1 MTDYSKWKV
10 NDLKAELKRRG
21 ISQSNL
27 RVKQNFIDKLLEAD
41 AGGQTGEATEEA
53 PVAPDEP
60 TDTQDTVEQEKEQ
73 QSIESE
79 QRAER
84 PTPDVPPQ
92 EHKPEERQQE
102 GEPKW
107 EHGQEPDARN
117 GDVKAREEPNAA
129 EPTAE
134 EATRGEDVA
143 EAKREEP
150 MMDVVSQE
158 RPEKQSQ
165 EETWEEP
172 SEETQ
177 KAPEE
182 AQPIEEPAPQPQ
194 PENEAT
200 AQPVEQAP
208 GDAVPQEFAPAV
220 REPEGAEPTASI
232 DQGTPSAKAP
242 EVSAKLP
249 AALPTEEVIEDK
261 RKRKRRSQSPITT
274 PEALANKKTKAQD
287 ETPRVMLPE
296 DQEGLSTEE
305 QLVKD
310 QLSRPE
316 AKETQDG
323 VPTSGPEEPRSKRGA
338 PPKQDARFKGLF
350 AGAER
355 EQARPASP
363 PADTEMK
370 DAEVEPAI
378 HPATPALY
386 IGGLMRP
393 LQPGTLRNHLISLA
407 SAPGT
412 PSNADVVAAY
422 FLDAIKTHCL
432 VSFTSVSAASRVRS
446 ALHGTVWPN
455 ERNRKTLFVD
465 FIPEQKVQEWI
476 DTEEKSQQRGGPK
489 PRWEVKYDRT
499 DDGVE
504 AVLKEFDPKG
514 TAGNPPPRKES
525 SAHDVPRAPPLG
537 PRADRERLASQSGPP
552 RPPPQAESRP
562 SQPGQ
567 GFKPLDELFKSTT
580 VKPKLY
586 YLPVSREMADRRL
599 DRFDDLLRKGEYPRR
614 GGDETRRIS
623 FEDGD
628 LFVDNGPEFAGGGR
642 GRRRDRGRGR
652 GGGGGF
658 GDSWRA

>member
-21 ISQSNL
+21 ISQTGL
-27 RVKQNFIDKLLEAD
+27 RVKQNFIDKLLEVD
-41 AGGQTGEATEEA
+41 AGGQTGETTEETPA
-53 PVAPDEP
+53 ASEEP
-60 TDTQDTVEQEKEQ
+60 TDTQDTVKQEKEQ
-73 QSIESE
+73 QPVESE
-79 QRAER
+79 QRAEQ

-92 EHKPEERQQE
+92 EHKPEKRQQ
-102 GEPKW
+102 GKEPKP
-107 EHGQEPDARN
+107 EQGREPDTRN
-117 GDVKAREEPNAA
+117 GDVKAREEPKAA
-129 EPTAE
+129 EEVP
-134 EATRGEDVA
+134 RGGDVT
-143 EAKREEP
+143 EAKGDEP
-150 MMDVVSQE
+150 MTDVVSKE
-158 RPEKQSQ
+158 RSEEKSQ
-165 EETWEEP
+165 EETREEP
-172 SEETQ
+172 SEGTQ

-182 AQPIEEPAPQPQ
+182 RQPVESPAPQPQ
-194 PENEAT
+194 PENEAPP
-200 AQPVEQAP
+200 QPVEQAP
-208 GDAVPQEFAPAV
+208 GDAVPQETAPAV
-220 REPEGAEPTASI
+220 REPEGAKPTAST

-242 EVSAKLP
+242 EVGAELP
-249 AALPTEEVIEDK
+249 AAIPTEEVIEDK
-261 RKRKRRSQSPITT
+261 RKRKRRSQSPVTT

-310 QLSRPE
+310 QLPQPE

-323 VPTSGPEEPRSKRGA
+323 VPTPAPEEPRSKRGV

-412 PSNADVVAAY
+412 SPNANVVAAY
-422 FLDAIKTHCL
+422 FLDVIKTHCL

-465 FIPEQKVQEWI
+465 FIPEQKVQQWI

-504 AVLKEFDPKG
+504 AVLEEFDPKS
-514 TAGNPPPRKES
+514 TAGNPPPRPRQES
-525 SAHDVPRAPPLG
+525 SAHDVPRPPPLG
-537 PRADRERLASQSGPP
+537 PRADRERFASQSGPP
-552 RPPPQAESRP
+552 RPPPQAGSRP

-642 GRRRDRGRGR
+642 GRRRGRGRGR
-652 GGGGGF
+652 GGGGGGGF